1 MHALSLCAFARVA
14 GVLIYHAAARSR
26 VRKPNLN
33 TNQIMKLN
41 CKKLLLAATTFAF
54 IGFAVS
60 LQAAALSDQD
70 KQFLTA
76 YGKAHDALVTDD
88 LASAQK
94 AAVNLGSDGADLSKS
109 KSLDEARAAF
119 GKLSSK
125 AVKLAAGQNG
135 YYVAHCPMK
144 NKDWVQT
151 STTIA
156 NPYGGKE
163 MVSCGEIKK

>member
-1 MHALSLCAFARVA
+1 
-14 GVLIYHAAARSR
+14 
-26 VRKPNLN
+26 
-33 TNQIMKLN
+33 MKLN
-41 CKKLLLAATTFAF
+41 YKKIAAMAFALIGLAL
-54 IGFAVS
+54 S
-60 LQAAALSDQD
+60 LQAADLSDQN

-76 YGKAHDALVTDD
+76 YGKAHNALVADD
-88 LASAQK
+88 LAGAKK
-94 AAVNLGSDGADLSKS
+94 AAPDLGPDGADLSKS

-119 GKLSSK
+119 GKLSDK
-125 AVKLAAGQNG
+125 AVKLASGQSG

-151 STTIA
+151 STTTA

>member
-1 MHALSLCAFARVA
+1 MKINYKSISALFAVIA
-14 GVLIYHAAARSR
+14 L
-26 VRKPNLN
+26 
-33 TNQIMKLN
+33 
-41 CKKLLLAATTFAF
+41 
-54 IGFAVS
+54 AVS

-76 YGKAHDALVTDD
+76 YGKAHDALVADD
-88 LASAQK
+88 LASAKK
-94 AAVNLGSDGADLSKS
+94 AATDLGPDCADLSKS

-119 GKLSSK
+119 GKLGGK
-125 AVKLAAGQNG
+125 AVKLAAGQSG

-163 MVSCGEIKK
+163 LISCGEIKK